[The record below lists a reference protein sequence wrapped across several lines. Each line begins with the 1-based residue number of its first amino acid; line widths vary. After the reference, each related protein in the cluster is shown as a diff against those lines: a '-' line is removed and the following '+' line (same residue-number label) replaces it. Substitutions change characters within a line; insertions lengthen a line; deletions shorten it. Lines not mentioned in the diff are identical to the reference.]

1 MMRHDLWH
9 GARSPPKYPFVN
21 VMPKTK
27 TKGYLFMKDEMNYIE
42 KDGVLYPDIEMPEQ
56 KEIGKWGL
64 LHLGWLKRFRV
75 ARYNELLMS
84 GDLNSYLYKVNEEAQ
99 ERFESL
105 IVDLAESHGLTEEL
119 KAKDQMKWV
128 QLANYVANAAK
139 EIVESEV
146 IFR

>member
-1 MMRHDLWH
+1 
-9 GARSPPKYPFVN
+9 
-21 VMPKTK
+21 
-27 TKGYLFMKDEMNYIE
+27 MKDRMIQNGIE
-42 KDGVLYPDIEMPEQ
+42 YERRGEQYYPICEMPEQ
-56 KEIGKWGL
+56 KEIGNWGL

-84 GDLNSYLYKVNEEAQ
+84 GELNEYLYNVNEEAQ

-105 IVDLAESHGLTEEL
+105 VADFAESNGLTEEL
-119 KAKDQMKWV
+119 KEKDQMKWV

>member
-1 MMRHDLWH
+1 
-9 GARSPPKYPFVN
+9 
-21 VMPKTK
+21 
-27 TKGYLFMKDEMNYIE
+27 MKKNFNNLYE
-42 KDGVLYPDIEMPEQ
+42 KLGGTFREENGHLVPDVEFAEQ

-64 LHLGWLKRFRV
+64 LHLGWPKRFRV

-84 GDLNSYLYKVNEEAQ
+84 AKLNEYLYNVNEEAQ
-99 ERFESL
+99 ERFASL

-119 KAKDQMKWV
+119 KAKDPMKWV
-128 QLANYVANAAK
+128 QLANYIANAAK

>member
-1 MMRHDLWH
+1 
-9 GARSPPKYPFVN
+9 
-21 VMPKTK
+21 
-27 TKGYLFMKDEMNYIE
+27 MKNDMNYME
-42 KDGVLYPDIEMPEQ
+42 KYGVLYPDIEMPEQ
-56 KEIGKWGL
+56 KEIRKWGL

-84 GDLNSYLYKVNEEAQ
+84 GELNEYLYKVNEEAQ

-119 KAKDQMKWV
+119 KARDQMKWV
-128 QLANYVANAAK
+128 SLANYVANVAK
-139 EIVESEV
+139 KIVESEV

>member
-1 MMRHDLWH
+1 MKKSLFENNNLTYREENGRLIPDVDL
-9 GARSPPKYPFVN
+9 
-21 VMPKTK
+21 
-27 TKGYLFMKDEMNYIE
+27 
-42 KDGVLYPDIEMPEQ
+42 PEQ

-64 LHLGWLKRFRV
+64 LHLGWLKRFRI

-84 GDLNSYLYKVNEEAQ
+84 GQLNEYLYNVNEEAQ

-128 QLANYVANAAK
+128 QLANYVSNAAK

>member
-1 MMRHDLWH
+1 MKKSLFENNNLSYREENGHLVPDVEL
-9 GARSPPKYPFVN
+9 PK
-21 VMPKTK
+21 
-27 TKGYLFMKDEMNYIE
+27 
-42 KDGVLYPDIEMPEQ
+42 Q

-64 LHLGWLKRFRV
+64 LHWGWLKRFRI

-84 GDLNSYLYKVNEEAQ
+84 GELNEYLYNVNEEAQ

-128 QLANYVANAAK
+128 GLANYVANAAK

>member
-1 MMRHDLWH
+1 
-9 GARSPPKYPFVN
+9 
-21 VMPKTK
+21 
-27 TKGYLFMKDEMNYIE
+27 MKDEMNYID

-75 ARYNELLMS
+75 ARYNELRMS
-84 GDLNSYLYKVNEEAQ
+84 RELNEYLYKVNEQAQ

-105 IVDLAESHGLTEEL
+105 IVDFAESYGLTEEL

-128 QLANYVANAAK
+128 QLASYVANAAK

>member
-1 MMRHDLWH
+1 
-9 GARSPPKYPFVN
+9 
-21 VMPKTK
+21 
-27 TKGYLFMKDEMNYIE
+27 MKDKMRYVE
-42 KDGVLYPDIEMPEQ
+42 KDGILYPDIEMPEQ

-64 LHLGWLKRFRV
+64 LYLGWLKRFRI

-84 GDLNSYLYKVNEEAQ
+84 GELNKYLYKVDEEAQ

-105 IVDLAESHGLTEEL
+105 IVDLVASHGLTEEL

-128 QLANYVANAAK
+128 QLANYVTNTAK

>member
-1 MMRHDLWH
+1 M
-9 GARSPPKYPFVN
+9 
-21 VMPKTK
+21 
-27 TKGYLFMKDEMNYIE
+27 MKDKMIQNGIE
-42 KDGVLYPDIEMPEQ
+42 YERRGEQYYPVSEMPEQ
-56 KEIGKWGL
+56 KEIGAQGL

-75 ARYNELLMS
+75 ARCNELLMS
-84 GDLNSYLYKVNEEAQ
+84 GELNSYLYKVNEEVQ

-105 IVDLAESHGLTEEL
+105 VADFAESHGLTEEL
-119 KAKDQMKWV
+119 KEKDQMKWV

>member
-1 MMRHDLWH
+1 
-9 GARSPPKYPFVN
+9 
-21 VMPKTK
+21 
-27 TKGYLFMKDEMNYIE
+27 MKDKMRYVE
-42 KDGVLYPDIEMPEQ
+42 KDGILYPDIEMPEQ

-64 LHLGWLKRFRV
+64 LHLGWLKRLRI

-84 GDLNSYLYKVNEEAQ
+84 GELNKYLYKVDEEAQ

-105 IVDLAESHGLTEEL
+105 IVDLAESHGMTEEL
-119 KAKDQMKWV
+119 KARDQMKWV
-128 QLANYVANAAK
+128 SLANYVANAAK

>member
-1 MMRHDLWH
+1 ME
-9 GARSPPKYPFVN
+9 KYI
-21 VMPKTK
+21 TK
-27 TKGYLFMKDEMNYIE
+27 NGIKYELRGEQY
-42 KDGVLYPDIEMPEQ
+42 YPISEMPEQ

-75 ARYNELLMS
+75 ARYNELLMA
-84 GDLNSYLYKVNEEAQ
+84 GELNSYLYKVNEEAQ

-105 IVDLAESHGLTEEL
+105 VADFAESNGLTEEL
-119 KAKDQMKWV
+119 KEKDQMKWV